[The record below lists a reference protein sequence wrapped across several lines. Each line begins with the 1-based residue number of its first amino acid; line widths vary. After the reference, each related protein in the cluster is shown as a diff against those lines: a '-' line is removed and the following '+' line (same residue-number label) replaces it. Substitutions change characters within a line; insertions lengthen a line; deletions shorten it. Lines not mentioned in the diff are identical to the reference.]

1 MKVLNRLIGA
11 TYCASYILILTVLFL
26 SKMVEYATKKKMPL
40 GNIEYALIR
49 NISATYNNSE

>member
-11 TYCASYILILTVLFL
+11 IYCASYILILTVLFL
-26 SKMVEYATKKKMPL
+26 SKMVEYATKKKMPI

>member
-11 TYCASYILILTVLFL
+11 IYCASYILILTVLFL

-49 NISATYNNSE
+49 NSSATYNNSE